1 MALKKRKFYN
11 GQQYHL
17 DEEKKIIKLDPDFHN
32 KLLNKKLYGFMG
44 FKKIGGSSIANVLGT
59 DMFKSEFKAFA
70 NICRLDMPILDM
82 KYINAGTIIE
92 AKVIDKLLQQKSI
105 DEIKTF
111 PAKQYNY
118 DYFKDVEIFGGLPDG
133 LALPHDI
140 VLEIKTT
147 GAKNYDYWKKNGAP
161 LGYIKQV
168 ELYTYLMKKKK
179 YAIVAT
185 FLEEEDYAEPE
196 KYDINNRK
204 TRTFPGTLDIDQIED
219 DIKTVTD
226 WYNKYTKS
234 AVSPKFRD
242 NIDADLVDYLRC
254 HNEEEWNQLIDKWT
268 QEGKV
273 NII

>member
-1 MALKKRKFYN
+1 
-11 GQQYHL
+11 
-17 DEEKKIIKLDPDFHN
+17 
-32 KLLNKKLYGFMG
+32 
-44 FKKIGGSSIANVLGT
+44 
-59 DMFKSEFKAFA
+59 
-70 NICRLDMPILDM
+70 
-82 KYINAGTIIE
+82 
-92 AKVIDKLLQQKSI
+92 
-105 DEIKTF
+105 
-111 PAKQYNY
+111 
-118 DYFKDVEIFGGLPDG
+118 
-133 LALPHDI
+133 
-140 VLEIKTT
+140 
-147 GAKNYDYWKKNGAP
+147 
-161 LGYIKQV
+161 
-168 ELYTYLMKKKK
+168 MKKKK

-254 HNEEEWNQLIDKWT
+254 HNEEEWNQLLNKWKE
-268 QEGKV
+268 EGKV